1 MFDFITDDSF
11 DYDKTKQYILSI
23 QVSLDGF
30 SFLMFH
36 SGENK
41 IVAFKNI
48 PLKISSEN
56 LLARRLKEWLE
67 SEVLL
72 KKPFESVR
80 VLFFAESFTLV
91 PDEYFEEEYLQNL
104 TSVLFYENACT
115 RTVKNKIDSLNAHLI
130 FPIHAEIIETIHQF
144 FPENLEITHPVAKII
159 QRPPE
164 SKKRNNA
171 VIILSG
177 KYFFMT
183 VIRNNI
189 LLLASGFQA
198 IHQNDLVYNVLNA
211 FQQLEIARSETDL
224 YVAGSLKQYAEIEDL
239 LRPYF
244 ESIGT
249 LKTEGLISN
258 SELANQ
264 SVQLYLTLI

>member
-11 DYDKTKQYILSI
+11 DIDKTKQYILSI

-30 SFLMFH
+30 SFLMIYP
-36 SGENK
+36 GENR
-41 IVAFKNI
+41 IVAFKNT

-67 SEVLL
+67 SEVLM

-80 VLFFAESFTLV
+80 VLFFAESFTMV
-91 PDEYFEEEYLQNL
+91 PGEYFQEEYRQDL
-104 TSVLFYENACT
+104 TSVLFNENAGT
-115 RTVKNKIDSLNAHLI
+115 RIVKNKIDSLNAHLI
-130 FPIHAEIIETIHQF
+130 FPIPADIIDTFHHF

-164 SKKRNNA
+164 SKKKNIA

-183 VIRNNI
+183 VTRNNT
-189 LLLASGFQA
+189 LLLANSFQA

-211 FQQLEIARSETDL
+211 FQQLETARSETDL
-224 YVAGSLKQYAEIEDL
+224 YVAGSLKQKTEIEVL

-244 ESIGT
+244 ENIGT

-258 SELANQ
+258 SEFTNQ
-264 SVQLYLTLI
+264 SLQFYLTLI

>member
-11 DYDKTKQYILSI
+11 DIDKTKQYILSI

-30 SFLMFH
+30 SFLLIH
-36 SGENK
+36 SGENR
-41 IVAFKNI
+41 IVAFKNT

-72 KKPFESVR
+72 KKPFENIQ
-80 VLFFAESFTLV
+80 VLFFAESFTMV
-91 PDEYFEEEYLQNL
+91 PDEYFEGENRQDI
-104 TSVLFYENACT
+104 TSVLFPENGGN
-115 RTVKNKIDSLNAHLI
+115 RIVKNKIDSLNAHLI
-130 FPIHAEIIETIHQF
+130 FPVSADIIDTFHHF

-164 SKKRNNA
+164 SKKRNIA

-183 VIRNNI
+183 VTRNNT
-189 LLLASGFQA
+189 LLLASSFQA
-198 IHQNDLVYNVLNA
+198 IHHNDLVYSVLNA
-211 FQQLEIARSETDL
+211 FQQLETARSETDL
-224 YVAGSLKQYAEIEDL
+224 YVAGSLKQKTEIEDL
-239 LRPYF
+239 LSPYF
-244 ESIGT
+244 ANIST
-249 LKTEGLISN
+249 FKTEGLISN

-264 SVQLYLTLI
+264 SLQLYLTLI